1 MKMQKLTTMN
11 VIPRSLILW
20 LAFML
25 VLWSVFA
32 LGWITHPQAWNA
44 GVDVQRETGWPVF
57 WFILGHNLLL
67 LFLIAAGNIFVRFG
81 SFTPGLAILIYQA
94 IVIGWTAGTNNFMEP
109 FPTVA
114 AANAAF
120 LRIGLW
126 ETTAYVLIC
135 AATLSKSLLV
145 ADTFPAKTWA
155 ETRKIKDIQFTWT
168 EFLVMGVGFLSLLC
182 AAVSEAFLFW
192 N

>member
-1 MKMQKLTTMN
+1 MQKLATMN

-25 VLWSVFA
+25 VMGAVFA
-32 LGWITHPQAWNA
+32 LGRVTHPQAWDT
-44 GVDVQRETGWPVF
+44 GIDVPRETGWPVF

-67 LFLIAAGNIFVRFG
+67 LSLIAAGNIFIRFG
-81 SFTPGLAILIYQA
+81 SLTPGLIILFYQA
-94 IVIGWTAGTNNFMEP
+94 FAIGWTAGTNGFMEP

-126 ETTAYVLIC
+126 ETTAYVLVC
-135 AATLSKSLLV
+135 AATLPKSLLV
-145 ADTFPAKTWA
+145 AAGFPAK
-155 ETRKIKDIQFTWT
+155 EWT
-168 EFLVMGVGFLSLLC
+168 EIRRIADLRFAPGERWVLGAGGLSLLF
-182 AAVSEAFLFW
+182 AALSEALLFLA
-192 N
+192 

>member
-1 MKMQKLTTMN
+1 MAKLVTMN
-11 VIPRSLILW
+11 VISRSFILW

-44 GVDVQRETGWPVF
+44 GIDVQRETGWPVF

-67 LFLIAAGNIFVRFG
+67 LFLIAAGNVFVRFG
-81 SFTPGLAILIYQA
+81 GLTPGLAILFSQA
-94 IVIGWTAGTNNFMEP
+94 IVIGWTAGANNFMEP

-135 AATLSKSLLV
+135 AATLSKSLLI

-155 ETRKIKDIQFTWT
+155 ETRKIRDIHFTWT
-168 EFLVMGVGFLSLLC
+168 EILAMSVGFLGLLF
-182 AAVSEAFLFW
+182 AAASEAFLF
-192 N
+192 